1 MGISCD
7 ARPRG
12 RARRLR
18 ALGASVVGVAVVAAL
33 AGPAAGAPAAATTQS
48 FMTPGTYT
56 FTVPAGVSSISA
68 TAVGG
73 AGGSSSFQFIGGQ
86 GASVGGTFSVTPGEQ
101 LAVGVGASAPAAS
114 GGIADGPGGAGGG
127 GAGGVVAAGG
137 GGASVLSLLPISPG
151 FAASDLL
158 VAGGGGGGGFVASG
172 GNAGA
177 PGGSFVLSQ
186 GGAAGTATAGG
197 AGGID
202 STGGGANG
210 QAGSF
215 GLGGLGGG
223 QDINGTP
230 DGGGGGGGGYYGGGG
245 GAGGDNSGAGGGGG
259 SSFLAPSATNP
270 SGPTPTTASPSV
282 TITYQAPSQPT
293 ATFSTQ
299 SLKFGRAQPVG
310 SISSQQTLQV
320 SNAGTAPLV
329 ISGVQTGGADP
340 GDFLLDDLC
349 QQPIAPGSSC
359 QLGVRFA
366 PQAKG
371 SRTATLAVVTNAP
384 TAPAPVT
391 LTGTGGKAGKGS
403 MLNQGSAGSGGQVVC
418 RAGERG
424 GGVCE
429 IECAPGKYQIHG
441 TSVGA
446 TFSVQQGDRTVAHG
460 RLELKRGTVSR
471 HTLLLEPGSYTLI
484 ISTGHGKHEDVLVR
498 LPFRVP

>member
-1 MGISCD
+1 
-7 ARPRG
+7 
-12 RARRLR
+12 
-18 ALGASVVGVAVVAAL
+18 
-33 AGPAAGAPAAATTQS
+33 
-48 FMTPGTYT
+48 
-56 FTVPAGVSSISA
+56 
-68 TAVGG
+68 
-73 AGGSSSFQFIGGQ
+73 
-86 GASVGGTFSVTPGEQ
+86 
-101 LAVGVGASAPAAS
+101 
-114 GGIADGPGGAGGG
+114 
-127 GAGGVVAAGG
+127 VVAAGG
-137 GGASVLSLLPISPG
+137 GGASALSLLPISAG

-210 QAGSF
+210 QAGSSV
-215 GLGGLGGG
+215 LGGLGGG

-245 GAGGDNSGAGGGGG
+245 GAGGVNSGAGGGGG

-340 GDFLLDDLC
+340 GDFPLDDLC

-371 SRTATLAVVTNAP
+371 SRTATLAVVTNTP

-391 LTGTGGKAGKGS
+391 LSGTGGKAGKGS

-424 GGVCE
+424 GAVCE

-460 RLELKRGTVSR
+460 RLELKRGIVSR
-471 HTLLLEPGSYTLI
+471 HTLLLKPGSYTLI